1 MTAGSEG
8 AAGTTGATGAEIRR
22 FDDLD
27 ALSAAAADEVAT
39 LIRAAVVDRGTC
51 SVALSG
57 GSTPQR
63 LFRLFAEAGREA
75 LPWEHVD
82 LWWGDERTVPPDH
95 ADSNYRMA
103 REALIDPLGLAASHV
118 HRIAAELADHDACA
132 RTYSRE
138 LVTALGS
145 PPIFDVVLLGM
156 GPDGHTASLFPGSPA
171 LDETSRWVV
180 ANLVTSPLV
189 KGTATRITLTAP
201 ALNAARHIRF
211 LVAGADKAAALAQV
225 LEGDHDPGRYPSQLI
240 APHDGDLVWFVD
252 GAAAAKLRGGA

>member
-1 MTAGSEG
+1 MSPAGDG
-8 AAGTTGATGAEIRR
+8 AAIRR

-27 ALSAAAADEVAT
+27 ALSHAAADELAT
-39 LIRAAVVDRGTC
+39 LVRAAVVDRGTC

-63 LFRLFAEAGREA
+63 LFRLLAEAGPGA

-145 PPIFDVVLLGM
+145 PPTFDVVLLGM

-189 KGTATRITLTAP
+189 HGTATRITLTAP

-211 LVAGADKAAALAQV
+211 LVGGADKAASLAQV
-225 LEGDHDPGRYPSQLI
+225 LEGEHDPKRYPSQLI
-240 APHDGDLVWFVD
+240 APDTGDLVWFVD
-252 GAAAAKLRGGA
+252 AAAAASLRGGA

>member
-1 MTAGSEG
+1 MGSAG
-8 AAGTTGATGAEIRR
+8 AAIRR

-27 ALSAAAADEVAT
+27 ALSHAAADELAT
-39 LIRAAVVDRGTC
+39 LVRGAVVDRGAC
-51 SVALSG
+51 SIALSG

-63 LFRLFAEAGREA
+63 LFRLLAAAGNDA

-95 ADSNYRMA
+95 AESNYRMA
-103 REALIDPLGLAASHV
+103 REALIEPLGLAASHV
-118 HRIAAELADHDACA
+118 HRIAGELADHDACA
-132 RTYSRE
+132 RAYSRD

-145 PPIFDVVLLGM
+145 PPTFDLVLLGM

-189 KGTATRITLTAP
+189 HGTATRITLTAP

-225 LEGDHDPGRYPSQLI
+225 LEGEHDPARYPSQLI
-240 APHDGDLVWFVD
+240 APSAGDVVWFID
-252 GAAAAKLRGGA
+252 AAAASALPGAAS